1 MKNTDIIEKCRREA
15 IFPKLHGKIGIFAD
29 AHFGEAAHFFEGG
42 FPHAHVET
50 ARLKFGYGFF
60 AAADAA
66 RGKNGGH
73 GIGYGFLHEVEP
85 FVRFVGATKS
95 VAGNCRN
102 VFFDVLN
109 IIAFYNHIG
118 IDENKPVAFC
128 SAGTVVSG

>member
-1 MKNTDIIEKCRREA
+1 MKDTDIIEKCRREA
-15 IFPKLHGKIGIFAD
+15 VLPKFHGKIGIFAN

-50 ARLKFGYGFF
+50 ARLKLGYGFF
-60 AAADAA
+60 VAADAA

-73 GIGYGFLHEVEP
+73 AIGNSFLHEVET

-102 VFFDVLN
+102 VFSDVLN
-109 IIAFYNHIG
+109 IIAFYDHIG
-118 IDENKPVAFC
+118 IDENKPVVFG
-128 SAGTVVSG
+128 SAGTIVSG